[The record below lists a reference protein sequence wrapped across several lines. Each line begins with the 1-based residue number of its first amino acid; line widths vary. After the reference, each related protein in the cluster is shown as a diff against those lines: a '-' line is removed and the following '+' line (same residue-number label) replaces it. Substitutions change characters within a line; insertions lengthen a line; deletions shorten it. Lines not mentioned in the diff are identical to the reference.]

1 MTLYCKTCRRTHGAW
16 TRLND
21 GMICGRCGT
30 RERNPQIV
38 PIDQYMDRERRTI
51 RRLKSA

>member
-1 MTLYCKTCRRTHGAW
+1 MMQYCKTCRCTHGAW

-21 GMICGRCGT
+21 GLICGRCGT

-38 PIDQYMDRERRTI
+38 PIDKYMDRDRRTI